1 MIGSDDPKDP
11 GETPAPGPMPTDGGP
26 DVSVPDIN
34 SGETDMTGAPSI
46 PPPPDEPQAPVR
58 EAPIQPTVQ
67 PIAPS
72 QGLGRQ
78 IAIGDVLNHIYE
90 VTRFIARGGMGEVFE
105 GVNVNHTD
113 EKVAIKVILPQ
124 LAADPNVVALFRKEA
139 RILTQLNHEA
149 LVCYRVLASDPTLG
163 VLYIV
168 TDYIDGDNLL
178 DVLGD
183 QSPST
188 DELLAFLKRIASG
201 LKIAHER
208 GAIHRDMSPDNV
220 LLPDGELLKAQ
231 IIDFG
236 IATDLDPGQKTI
248 IGQGF
253 AGKLGYVAPEQ
264 LGSYNSNVGPWTD
277 VYSLALVVL
286 AVARGADV
294 NMGGSLADAVVKRRD
309 GPDLEGLD
317 PRLRSILEEMLP
329 ADPADRLQSMDE
341 VLERLE
347 PRVAVPPEGLV
358 EGVGVVSP
366 GLAQPSGVTS
376 GNVITPMHGTKPKA
390 NMGPIIFIA
399 LIAIALIAGIV
410 WWLSSGSSEE
420 AGAPAAGE
428 ELAITDD
435 LPAAEKARRLV
446 NSALPSVGCTWLSI
460 VDVAD
465 SADALKVNFTGVAG
479 NPNQAKDD
487 IARVLQSGGVD
498 GAELDFT
505 EVAPITQAGC
515 SALDTYRQ
523 VRDLNDDRLQV
534 PARSFRMTRQP
545 ADDYNYPNK
554 LAAYAPVS
562 VNADIG
568 DKDLTLVGLEP
579 SGVFTTIVGTKQ
591 VLAEQLEANN
601 PMLQQ
606 DGPDQY
612 RLNIG
617 LDHEGWSGI
626 LLLTGEGPFDKD
638 VVVPPVGQ
646 RGGDWQNRF
655 LAEAAEKGWRTEMVW
670 FKSTA

>member
-1 MIGSDDPKDP
+1 MIESDDPKDP
-11 GETPAPGPMPTDGGP
+11 GEIPASDSTPDETGP
-26 DVSVPDIN
+26 DVSIPNVN
-34 SGETDMTGAPSI
+34 SGETDMSGAPSI
-46 PPPPDEPQAPVR
+46 PPPPEDTQTARPGAP
-58 EAPIQPTVQ
+58 AQPTVQ

-139 RILTQLNHEA
+139 RTLTQLNHEA
-149 LVCYRVLASDPTLG
+149 LVAYRVLASDPTLG

-178 DVLGD
+178 DVLGTLT
-183 QSPST
+183 PST

-201 LKIAHER
+201 LKVAHER

-220 LLPDGELLKAQ
+220 LLPDGELLKAK

-236 IATDLDPGQKTI
+236 IAKDLDPGQKTI

-264 LGSYNSNVGPWTD
+264 LGSFNSNVGPWTD

-317 PRLRSILEEMLP
+317 PKLRSILEEMLP

-347 PRVAVPPEGLV
+347 PRAAVIPEGLV
-358 EGVGVVSP
+358 EGAAMVPP

-376 GNVITPMHGTKPKA
+376 GNVITPMHAAKPKK
-390 NMGPIIFIA
+390 NLGPIIFIA
-399 LIAIALIAGIV
+399 LIAIAVLAGIA
-410 WWLSSGSSEE
+410 WWLTSGSPAEPDE
-420 AGAPAAGE
+420 AASAGDV
-428 ELAITDD
+428 AISDD
-435 LPAAEKARRLV
+435 LSAAEKATRLV

-460 VDVAD
+460 VDVSD
-465 SADALKVNFTGVAG
+465 SADVVKVNLTGVAG

-487 IARVLQSGGVD
+487 IARVLQSGGIG
-498 GAELDFT
+498 GAQLDFS

-534 PARSFRMTRQP
+534 PARAFKMTTQP

-562 VNADIG
+562 VDAAIG
-568 DKDLTLVGLEP
+568 DKDLTLIGLEP

-591 VLAEQLEANN
+591 VLAEQLAANN
-601 PMLQQ
+601 PMLTQ
-606 DGPDQY
+606 DGPDKY
-612 RLNIG
+612 RLNVG

-626 LLLTGEGPFDKD
+626 LLLTGQGPFDKD

-646 RGGDWQNRF
+646 RGADWQNKF
-655 LAEAAEKGWRTEMVW
+655 LAEAADKGWRTEMVW

>member
-1 MIGSDDPKDP
+1 MIGSDHPKDP
-11 GETPAPGPMPTDGGP
+11 GETPASDAAPDEAGP
-26 DVSVPDIN
+26 DVSIPDIN
-34 SGETDMTGAPSI
+34 SGETDMSGAPSI
-46 PPPPDEPQAPVR
+46 PPPPEDSRA
-58 EAPIQPTVQ
+58 AMDDASLQPTVQ

-139 RILTQLNHEA
+139 RTLTQLNHEA
-149 LVCYRVLASDPTLG
+149 LVAYRVLASDPTLG

-183 QSPST
+183 LTPST

-201 LKIAHER
+201 LKVAHER

-220 LLPDGELLKAQ
+220 LLPDGELLKAK

-236 IATDLDPGQKTI
+236 IAKDLDPGQKTI

-264 LGSYNSNVGPWTD
+264 LGSFNSNVGPWTD

-317 PRLRSILEEMLP
+317 PKLRSILEEMLP

-341 VLERLE
+341 VLERLQ
-347 PRVAVPPEGLV
+347 PRAAVIPDGLV
-358 EGVGVVSP
+358 EGAAVASP

-376 GNVITPMHGTKPKA
+376 GNVITPMHAAKPKK
-390 NMGPIIFIA
+390 NLGPIIFIV
-399 LIAIALIAGIV
+399 LIAIAVLAGLV
-410 WWLSSGSSEE
+410 WWLTSGSPDEPGE
-420 AGAPAAGE
+420 ATGAGD
-428 ELAITDD
+428 LAISDD
-435 LPAAEKARRLV
+435 LPPAEKATRLV

-460 VDVAD
+460 VDVTD
-465 SADALKVNFTGVAG
+465 SPDAVKVNLTGVAG
-479 NPNQAKDD
+479 NPKQAKDD
-487 IARVLQSGGVD
+487 IARVLQSGGLG
-498 GAELDFT
+498 GAQLDFS

-534 PARSFRMTRQP
+534 PARTFKMTKQP

-554 LAAYAPVS
+554 VAAYAPVS
-562 VNADIG
+562 VDAGIG
-568 DKDLTLVGLEP
+568 NQDLTLVGLEP

-591 VLAEQLEANN
+591 VLADQLAAKN
-601 PMLQQ
+601 PMLTQ
-606 DGPDQY
+606 DGPDKY

-646 RGGDWQNRF
+646 RGADWQNKF